1 MLWLEVIVMPTPALR
16 SVVSVTEFVANLTV
30 KPVGAVLF
38 SVTVSLPLDAAGR
51 GTNVR
56 LG

>member
-1 MLWLEVIVMPTPALR
+1 LIVIPTEALT
-16 SVVSVTEFVANLTV
+16 SVVSFTEFAKNLTV

-51 GTNVR
+51 GPNVS